1 MSDTS
6 VNRIGKPNSGRRR
19 FELDQYSRRDQT
31 VQRYFFH
38 LRDGGNFIPDE
49 TGMDLVGLD
58 EARREAVQS
67 ARDIL
72 ADQLKAGEALDGQQ
86 IEITD
91 DAGRIIEVIRFKDA
105 LRPDGTI
112 H

>member
-1 MSDTS
+1 M
-6 VNRIGKPNSGRRR
+6 PL
-19 FELDQYSRRDQT
+19 FY
-31 VQRYFFH
+31 FH
-38 LRDGGNFIPDE
+38 LRDGAQYVPDE
-49 TGMDLVGLD
+49 TGVDLDGLP
-58 EARREAVQS
+58 EARQEAIKS

-72 ADQLKAGEALDGQQ
+72 ADQLRAGEALDGQL

-91 DAGRIIEVIRFKDA
+91 ASGRILDTVSFKEA